1 METNRIYRKGD
12 RNHDLYRKPYF
23 IIQRLCGHGKTGLEA
38 WGRYL
43 CFFTRN
49 PRGGSAKEIRQ
60 EDVDKFLK
68 IAEEGEFGK
77 LVAHAPYTLNA
88 VQPEKK
94 YVPLPER
101 HLPMT

>member
-1 METNRIYRKGD
+1 MIYIGSHISSSKG
-12 RNHDLYRKPYF
+12 Y
-23 IIQRLCGHGKTGLEA
+23 A
-38 WGRYL
+38 AMGRQAL
-43 CFFTRN
+43 KLGADTFAFFTRN

-77 LVAHAPYTLNA
+77 LVAHAPYTLMP